1 MSDYNRIILLGRL
14 TRDPELRRTPQGNAV
29 TTLRVASG
37 RKFKT
42 KSGEEREE
50 TLFIDCEVWGVS
62 AENASKFL
70 VKGQR
75 VMVEGSLKTR
85 QWKDKDGNPRE
96 STEIRSD
103 RVIFLEKP
111 RGAAASKGEKAGSD
125 DNAAGFGQ
133 EQGETDLEEIP
144 F

>member
-1 MSDYNRIILLGRL
+1 MSDYNKVILLGRL
-14 TRDPELRRTPQGNAV
+14 TRDPELRRTPSGMSV

-42 KSGEEREE
+42 KTGEERDE

-62 AENASKFL
+62 ADNAAKYL

-75 VMVEGSLKTR
+75 VMVDGTLRTR
-85 QWKDKDGNPRE
+85 EWKDKDGNPRQ

-103 RVIFLEKP
+103 RVVFLEKP
-111 RGAAASKGEKAGSD
+111 KGGAAGSSGPSRESGSEEAFPPTSD
-125 DNAAGFGQ
+125 A
-133 EQGETDLEEIP
+133 ELEEIP